1 LFKNINKVKIFVVI
15 ALSLFLLPSFLMP
28 QEVPAPQNLMVT
40 LTGYRNPDNVLKC
53 KLYYMVTLPVD
64 PSRIKNVH
72 LILEKPTGDLERE
85 TLSDILIPFDW
96 AKAQK
101 VDGVVSFYT
110 TRNILYIGIGEYD
123 LLRRYECKI
132 SFLNEN
138 GEESR
143 FAIFKKQ

>member
-1 LFKNINKVKIFVVI
+1 MSKNINKVKISIVI
-15 ALSLFLLPSFLMP
+15 ILSIFLLPSFLMP

-53 KLYYMVTLPVD
+53 KLYYMVTLPAD
-64 PSRIKNVH
+64 PSSINNVH
-72 LILEKPTGDLERE
+72 LVLEKSTIELEKE
-85 TLSDILIPFDW
+85 TISDIVIPFDW
-96 AKAQK
+96 AKAQN

-110 TRNILYIGIGEYD
+110 TRNILYIGVGEYD